1 MQGQRTWAV
10 RGVACGVALMPL
22 LAACQPGESSMPN
35 TPNLPASPDLRF
47 TCVANPDP
55 GLPVTP
61 EADAIFQKA
70 RAMERAEG
78 PKDFDSIART
88 YEQAV
93 ALGHWKAMH
102 NAQIPYYQGLT
113 THPDPAQRVIDL
125 NEKLIELGAAIG
137 YHVADPETVRAHA
150 GVPGVCP
157 HIPGAVG

>member
-1 MQGQRTWAV
+1 
-10 RGVACGVALMPL
+10 
-22 LAACQPGESSMPN
+22 MPN